1 MARALLDY
9 VDIGCELL
17 SIRGWDPLND
27 AIDYARYVLPLVR
40 RELAR
45 RAGARVP
52 VPAGG

>member
-40 RELAR
+40 QELAR